1 MKGNAIDGF
10 DGNAAVRAAAF
21 SAKRLSEILVGESVH
36 LYVIMKSVH
45 AGERM
50 PPTLS
55 GQNSSQ

>member
-1 MKGNAIDGF
+1 VKGNAIDGL

-21 SAKRLSEILVGESVH
+21 SAKRLFEILVGESVH
-36 LYVIMKSVH
+36 FYVIMKSVH

-55 GQNSSQ
+55 WQEAAK